1 MSVTNTDSVD
11 AAGVRDAWFVVTIHA
26 FENWAEID
34 DPVTTFRAKLE
45 TAFDHLRTS
54 RTLARA
60 CMLPAQVEL
69 VSRDPVPV
77 DIRAICRDHGV
88 IVVEGD

>member
-1 MSVTNTDSVD
+1 MSVTNTERVD

-26 FENWAEID
+26 FEDWADVADAAE
-34 DPVTTFRAKLE
+34 TFRAKLE
-45 TAFDHLRTS
+45 TAFDHLRSS

-69 VSRDPVPV
+69 VSRDPVPLDV
-77 DIRAICRDHGV
+77 RAICRDYGV